1 MAMKRGPLYPLHRQ
15 AGAKMVEFAG
25 WELPVQFSS
34 ILEEHRAVR
43 TSAGLFDVSHLGR
56 LSVRGPGAFALL
68 QRALT
73 NDLSKVRPGRS
84 QYTLLC
90 GEDGGIL
97 DDLVLFHRSEGEY
110 VLAVNA
116 VNTESDLDWIRGMA
130 SSREVEIEDQTAS
143 TLMLAFQGPESASLL
158 ARLAPPEVTELPR
171 FGCRDETVL
180 GKTVQFSRTG
190 YTGEDGFEM
199 VMDGGIGETLWRAI
213 LGFGVKACGL
223 GARDTL
229 RLEAALPLYGNELDI
244 RTYPH
249 EAGLDWA
256 VALGK
261 GDFVGRE
268 AIQKELEAGPR
279 RRLVCFRMLERAVP
293 RGGYYILK
301 GDRQVGMVTS
311 GNYSPTL
318 RADIGMGY
326 VPLENS
332 SPGTELDIL
341 IRDRTIKAQVVHKPF
356 YKRTS

>member
-1 MAMKRGPLYPLHRQ
+1 MSIAVAMKRGPLYPLHRQ

-56 LSVRGPGAFALL
+56 LSVKGPGAFALL

-90 GEDGGIL
+90 SEDGGIL

-171 FGCRDETVL
+171 FGCREETVL
-180 GKTVQFSRTG
+180 GKP
-190 YTGEDGFEM
+190 D
-199 VMDGGIGETLWRAI
+199 
-213 LGFGVKACGL
+213 
-223 GARDTL
+223 
-229 RLEAALPLYGNELDI
+229 
-244 RTYPH
+244 
-249 EAGLDWA
+249 
-256 VALGK
+256 
-261 GDFVGRE
+261 
-268 AIQKELEAGPR
+268 
-279 RRLVCFRMLERAVP
+279 
-293 RGGYYILK
+293 
-301 GDRQVGMVTS
+301 
-311 GNYSPTL
+311 
-318 RADIGMGY
+318 
-326 VPLENS
+326 
-332 SPGTELDIL
+332 PG
-341 IRDRTIKAQVVHKPF
+341 
-356 YKRTS
+356 